1 MFESMTKVVSQNEL
15 KVLVSKHLLT
25 DAIGNNIE
33 KACQGIYPL
42 QNVCY
47 KISQMKYFCW
57 GGEEWERIEGLH
69 ILLYFYRCL
78 HAKHFMS
85 IA

>member
-25 DAIGNNIE
+25 DTVGSNIE

-47 KISQMKYFCW
+47 KISQM
-57 GGEEWERIEGLH
+57 GHPGNISVREGRN
-69 ILLYFYRCL
+69 IRG
-78 HAKHFMS
+78 
-85 IA
+85 

>member
-47 KISQMKYFCW
+47 KISQMRPLQYFCL
-57 GGEEWERIEGLH
+57 GGIGADRGFA
-69 ILLYFYRCL
+69 YFTIFLSLSPC
-78 HAKHFMS
+78 
-85 IA
+85 